1 MSVARN
7 RSGKIHG
14 SSRGPRVSVRSLIDD
29 LQGARDALIAFDGF
43 EPESSSHSQHM
54 ASVLERPTSG
64 LSQEPAKGWLQLLAS
79 RMISLGRRFNVGF
92 GHQFHN

>member
-43 EPESSSHSQHM
+43 EPESSSRSQNM
-54 ASVLERPTSG
+54 ASVLERPTAG
-64 LSQEPAKGWLQLLAS
+64 LTQEPSQGWLQWLAS